1 MLLGAEFRPAEIGQ
15 QRTVTTMFGL
25 ELHCQHEPVI
35 IRYIQRNYYLE
46 FIVTAYIPPLIWLLS
61 AVACHLIAKR
71 RHLKKTA
78 IKDMIIALIGPF
90 AIPWF
95 LIAKPEKA

>member
-1 MLLGAEFRPAEIGQ
+1 M
-15 QRTVTTMFGL
+15 
-25 ELHCQHEPVI
+25 
-35 IRYIQRNYYLE
+35 
-46 FIVTAYIPPLIWLLS
+46 TAYVPALIWLLS

-95 LIAKPEKA
+95 LVAKPEKA

>member
-1 MLLGAEFRPAEIGQ
+1 
-15 QRTVTTMFGL
+15 MFGPDV
-25 ELHCQHEPVI
+25 HCQHETVI

-46 FIVTAYIPPLIWLLS
+46 FSVTAYIPPLIWLLS

-95 LIAKPEKA
+95 LMAKPEKA

>member
-1 MLLGAEFRPAEIGQ
+1 MGDS
-15 QRTVTTMFGL
+15 
-25 ELHCQHEPVI
+25 ELHRNCYHAI
-35 IRYIQRNYYLE
+35 IRYVRRDYYLE
-46 FIVTAYIPPLIWLLS
+46 FIMSAYIPALIWLLS

-78 IKDMIIALIGPF
+78 IKDMTVAVIGPF

-95 LIAKPEKA
+95 LVAKPEKA

>member
-1 MLLGAEFRPAEIGQ
+1 MGDS
-15 QRTVTTMFGL
+15 
-25 ELHCQHEPVI
+25 ELHCNFYHAI
-35 IRYIQRNYYLE
+35 IGYVRRDYYLE
-46 FIVTAYIPPLIWLLS
+46 FIMSAYIPPLIWLLS

-78 IKDMIIALIGPF
+78 IKDMAVAVIGPF

-95 LIAKPEKA
+95 LVAKPEKA